1 MGRRRLA
8 VDRKISPTHEAPYRG
23 LRVLDFGQGIA
34 SPYCA
39 MLLGVYGA
47 EVIKVEPPEGDW
59 SRYLGTTYGHHTTLS
74 AVYNRGKR
82 SLCLDLKQDEGIR
95 IARQLAR
102 DCDVFIEGFRPGVAA
117 RLGIGYETLAGD
129 NPGLIYLSISGFG
142 QVGPYAT
149 RPGSDSVAQAFSG
162 LVSVNLGNDK
172 TPHRVGTTISDV
184 ATGVYA
190 FQAIATALFAR
201 ASVGAGRWI
210 DVSLTQSTA
219 ALLGHK
225 VAEYVLE
232 GGAPRALNV
241 PAGSYQTSDGWL
253 MVTLVNEPQYKRLC
267 AAIGREDLASDPR
280 FADFARRADAA
291 DALIPQLREV
301 LLTRSSE
308 SWLATLHAA
317 DVIAERILSPGDW
330 LRNVHVEATRAAVCQ
345 DTPGVGLIYAP
356 RTPGIAGFSEDQL
369 RPAPDI
375 GADSREILGE
385 SGFDR
390 ETIDDLIK
398 TGVVRTPAR
407 EPILPA

>member
-1 MGRRRLA
+1 MGRTRLA

-47 EVIKVEPPEGDW
+47 EIIKVEPPEGDW
-59 SRYLGTTYGHHTTLS
+59 SRFLGTTYGNHTTLS

-95 IARQLAR
+95 IARQLASG
-102 DCDVFIEGFRPGVAA
+102 CDVFIEGFRPGVAA
-117 RLGIGYETLAGD
+117 RLGIGYETLAAD

-142 QVGPYAT
+142 QQGPYAN

-162 LVSVNLGNDK
+162 LVSVNVGNDK

-201 ASVGAGRWI
+201 ASVGTGRWI

-225 VAEYVLE
+225 VAEYILE

-267 AAIGREDLASDPR
+267 AAIGRDDLASDPR

-291 DALIPQLREV
+291 DALISELREV

-317 DVIAERILSPGDW
+317 DVLAERILSPGDW

-345 DTPGVGLIYAP
+345 DTPGVGPVYAP

-375 GADSREILGE
+375 GADSREILRE
-385 SGFDR
+385 AGFDR

-398 TGVVRTPAR
+398 TGVVRTPTSQ
-407 EPILPA
+407 PILPA

>member
-1 MGRRRLA
+1 MA
-8 VDRKISPTHEAPYRG
+8 VGKKLSPTHDAPYRG

-59 SRYLGTTYGHHTTLS
+59 SRYLGTTHGSHTALS

-82 SLCLDLKQDEGIR
+82 SLCLDLKHADGIA
-95 IARQLAR
+95 IATRLAR
-102 DCDVFIEGFRPGVAA
+102 DCDVLIEGFRPGVAA
-117 RLGIGYETLAGD
+117 RLGLGYEALSID
-129 NPGLIYLSISGFG
+129 NPGLIYLSVSGFG
-142 QVGPYAT
+142 QSGPYAK

-162 LVSVNLGNDK
+162 LVSVNVGNDK

-201 ASVGAGRWI
+201 VTVGTGRWI

-253 MVTLVNEPQYKRLC
+253 MVTLVNEPQYRRLC
-267 AAIGREDLASDPR
+267 AAIGRDDLAGDIR
-280 FADFARRADAA
+280 FSDFARRADAA
-291 DALIPQLREV
+291 DALIPQMREV
-301 LLTRSSE
+301 FLTQSSE
-308 SWLATLHAA
+308 AWLARLHAS
-317 DVIAERILSPGDW
+317 DIIAERILTPGDW
-330 LRNVHVEATRAAVCQ
+330 LHNVHVEATKAAVCQ
-345 DTPGVGLIYAP
+345 DTPGVGPVYAP
-356 RTPGIAGFSEDQL
+356 RTPGIASLSEDQL
-369 RPAPDI
+369 CPAPDI
-375 GADSREILGE
+375 GADSRAVLADAGFE
-385 SGFDR
+385 S
-390 ETIDDLIK
+390 EAIDDLIR
-398 TGVVRTPAR
+398 TGAVRVPLR
-407 EPILPA
+407 